1 MSDYD
6 LCSAVF
12 ILRPQRVLATQH
24 RFLGRMAQKLFL
36 LMLNQ
41 ADYEALAKKL
51 HSLNTGL
58 PYTVS
63 DLFMNGRDHTWMR
76 VTGLNPEL
84 CHAIQHLVDRLP
96 GQILEVPSRDSVDE
110 AAWTVR
116 VEAAVMSQ
124 HEWAGNATY
133 SSFVQR
139 AWMKPADNR
148 LTLDFMTPTA
158 LKSVGVYRPFPQPTL
173 AFRLLYERWL
183 KLNAAPL
190 PFQPELAYLEAFTDY
205 LIEIADYEI
214 ACASTPQK
222 SGQTTTFYG
231 WITYHLLSGNDDFRK
246 RAETQQTKRGDTSLL
261 LIYEDI
267 RKQREQY
274 ASLVHLLATFAFY
287 SALGS
292 YTGQGMGMVR
302 KVERNGR

>member
-1 MSDYD
+1 MSDCD

-12 ILRPQRVLATQH
+12 ILRPQRMVATEH
-24 RFLGRMAQKLFL
+24 RFLGRMVQRLFL
-36 LMLNQ
+36 LMLNH
-41 ADYEALAKKL
+41 AGHEPLAVKL
-51 HSLNTGL
+51 HGLNAAL

-63 DLFMNGRDHTWMR
+63 DLFMNGSQHTWMR
-76 VTGLNPEL
+76 VTGLNSEL
-84 CHAIQHLVDRLP
+84 CHVIQYLVEWLP
-96 GQILEVPSRDSVDE
+96 GQILEVPPRDSADE

-133 SSFVQR
+133 SGFVQQ
-139 AWMKPADNR
+139 AWLKPADNR

-173 AFRLLYERWL
+173 VFRLLYERWL

-190 PFQPELAYLEAFTDY
+190 PLQPEVTYLEAFTDY

-222 SGQTTTFYG
+222 NGQTTTFYG
-231 WITYHLLSGNDDFRK
+231 WITYHLLSGNDDFSK
-246 RAETQQTKRGDTSLL
+246 RAETQQTKRDDPNLMM
-261 LIYEDI
+261 IYRDI
-267 RKQREQY
+267 QQQLEQY
-274 ASLVHLLATFAFY
+274 AALVHFLGAFAFY
-287 SALGS
+287 SSLGS
-292 YTGQGMGMVR
+292 YTGQGMGMAR

>member
-1 MSDYD
+1 MSDCD

-12 ILRPQRVLATQH
+12 VLRPQRMFPAEY
-24 RFLGRMAQKLFL
+24 RFLGRMAQKVFL

-41 ADYEALAKKL
+41 TGYKALADEL
-51 HSLNTGL
+51 HELNGVL
-58 PYTVS
+58 PFTVS
-63 DLFMNGRDHTWMR
+63 DLFMNGSQHYWMR
-76 VTGLNPEL
+76 VTGLKAEV
-84 CHAIQHLVDRLP
+84 CHAIQHLVERLP
-96 GQILEVPSRDSVDE
+96 GQMLEVPPRDSADE
-110 AAWTVR
+110 VAWMVG

-133 SSFVQR
+133 TRFVQQ
-139 AWMKPADNR
+139 AWRKPAPNR
-148 LTLDFMTPTA
+148 LTLDFITPTA

-173 AFRLLYERWL
+173 VFRLLYERWL
-183 KLNAAPL
+183 KVNTVPL
-190 PFQPELAYLEAFTDY
+190 PFQPEVTYLESFTDY
-205 LIEIADYEI
+205 LIEVADYEI

-222 SGQTTTFYG
+222 RGQTTTFYG
-231 WITYHLLSGNDDFRK
+231 WITYHLLFGNDDFRK
-246 RAETQQTKRGDTSLL
+246 RAETQQKKHGDTSLL

-274 ASLVHLLATFAFY
+274 AALVHFLAMFAFY
-287 SALGS
+287 SGLGS